1 MEILNNIKNE
11 KIENNLDN
19 TSKEGFLNQTL
30 EKSKNYF
37 KDTYRG
43 LKIGATVALSLGAI
57 EVASAQTGTPNLD
70 KAYSEIESGKT
81 TIEVAN
87 NLYKNIIE
95 NHKKDNVYI
104 VELSSF
110 KNGLDE
116 KVTSETQGAFPK
128 TIEVGDTLELGSI
141 RGISDFVS
149 VTKESKNE
157 SLSEFSQVSKM
168 FDSIEFISEK
178 DEKIEGSRQFCSSIG
193 KTPEEAVASAITM
206 AAGMKKST
214 VSSLSE
220 KNDIQA
226 ENTSNSFVEIS
237 TVSADELLHK
247 VKAIVEKSK
256 DGYLAKIYYN

>member
-1 MEILNNIKNE
+1 MEMINNIKNE
-11 KIENNLDN
+11 NIENNLKIN
-19 TSKEGFLNQTL
+19 SKDDFLEQTL
-30 EKSKNYF
+30 DKCKNYF
-37 KDTYRG
+37 KDTYKG

-57 EVASAQTGTPNLD
+57 EVASAQTGIPNLD

-116 KVTSETQGAFPK
+116 KVESKTLGSYPK
-128 TIEVGDTLELGSI
+128 TIEVGDTLELGSV
-141 RGISDFVS
+141 RGVSEFVS
-149 VTKESKNE
+149 VTKELKDEVSR
-157 SLSEFSQVSKM
+157 EFSQVSKM
-168 FDSIEFISEK
+168 FDSIEFISEEDVK
-178 DEKIEGSRQFCSSIG
+178 VEGSRQFCSSVG
-193 KTPEEAVASAITM
+193 KTPEEAVTNAITM
-206 AAGMKKST
+206 AAGIKKT
-214 VSSLSE
+214 IVSSFSE
-220 KNDIQA
+220 KNDVQV
-226 ENTSNSFVEIS
+226 ENSSNSFVEIS

-247 VKAIVEKSK
+247 VKAIVEKNK

>member
-11 KIENNLDN
+11 KIENNPDN

-37 KDTYRG
+37 KDAYRG

-57 EVASAQTGTPNLD
+57 EAASAQTGIPSLD

-81 TIEVAN
+81 TVEVAN
-87 NLYKNIIE
+87 NLYNNITK

-104 VELSSF
+104 LEISSF
-110 KNGLDE
+110 KNGSEE
-116 KVTSETQGAFPK
+116 KIENKTQGVFPGVV
-128 TIEVGDTLELGSI
+128 EVGDTLELGSI

-168 FDSIEFISEK
+168 FDSIEFISVEN
-178 DEKIEGSRQFCSSIG
+178 DEAEGSRQFCSSVG
-193 KTPEEAVASAITM
+193 KTPEEAVTSAITM
-206 AAGMKKST
+206 AAGMKKSI
-214 VSSLSE
+214 VSSFSE
-220 KNDIQA
+220 KNDVQV
-226 ENTSNSFVEIS
+226 ENSSNSFVEIS

-247 VKAIVEKSK
+247 VKAIVEKNK